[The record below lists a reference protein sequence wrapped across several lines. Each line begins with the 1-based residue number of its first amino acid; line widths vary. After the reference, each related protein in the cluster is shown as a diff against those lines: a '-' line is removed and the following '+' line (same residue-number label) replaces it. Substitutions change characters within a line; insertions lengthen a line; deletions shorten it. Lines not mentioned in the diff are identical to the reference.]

1 LGLCQVAVTSA
12 AATRVEGIPA
22 PSTPKNGISE
32 ETRKKMEQSAERN
45 LTVLGEMCILCGT
58 GKLRTIKGKHGP
70 FIACSNFFD
79 PQIKCPFTRAIA
91 QETYETE

>member
-1 LGLCQVAVTSA
+1 MTSA

-32 ETRKKMEQSAERN
+32 ETQKKMEQSAERN
-45 LTVLGEMCILCGT
+45 LAVLGEMCILCGT

-70 FIACSNFFD
+70 FIACSNFFI
-79 PQIKCPFTRAIA
+79 PEIKCPFTRAIA
-91 QETYETE
+91 QETDDAEE